1 MQTEKDLEKKKKNL
15 PIALNI
21 LYAKEMKICPAYIS
35 KINLNSK
42 KQKILLII
50 PTEEKMFALSC
61 CKKAMAL
68 LITWKHHGDF
78 YCFNCLLQQKT
89 NLHLTKKYVKI
100 KIFVEL
106 IFQPKQNILEFNQS
120 CN

>member
-1 MQTEKDLEKKKKNL
+1 
-15 PIALNI
+15 
-21 LYAKEMKICPAYIS
+21 MKICPGYIS
-35 KINLNSK
+35 KTNLNSK
-42 KQKILLII
+42 KQTSPLII

-68 LITWKHHGDF
+68 LRGITSKHYGDF

-89 NLHLTKKYVKI
+89 NLHLTKKYIKI

-106 IFQPKQNILEFNQS
+106 IFQPKQNILEFNQYV
-120 CN
+120 